1 MKSGRFLG
9 TALGLLTA
17 ALLTAPAHADLS
29 DNLGAL
35 TGENARGY
43 LGPLPEALSATLNSG
58 VFQTG
63 NVPKNTF
70 NFSFGVRAMG
80 IHFSDDDRSY
90 TPAAPPGFTPTE
102 TVSAPTVI
110 GDTHAVAQSGSG
122 GTTLY
127 HPGGF
132 DLNEFALAVP
142 QVSIGSIFGTRAV
155 VRWISVDLGDSQLG
169 KLDYVGYGAQHSI
182 SQYLP
187 AFPVDLAAGFFAQTL
202 KIGDDDLVK
211 ADALHFDVTASKR
224 VGFLE
229 PWASLGWDSLNMDA
243 NYTST
248 TNPGDDIHVEFDQK
262 TNAHL
267 TVGAQALLG
276 FTRLSAS
283 FDVAAQTGAT
293 LGLAFGRY

>member
-9 TALGLLTA
+9 AALGFLAA
-17 ALLTAPAHADLS
+17 ALLAVPAHADLS

-35 TGENARGY
+35 TGDNAKGY

-63 NVPKNTF
+63 HVPKNTF
-70 NFSFGVRAMG
+70 NFSFGARVMG
-80 IHFSDDDRSY
+80 IHFSDDNRTYSP
-90 TPAAPPGFTPTE
+90 TAPPGFTPTE
-102 TVSAPTVI
+102 SVNAPTVI

-132 DLNEFALAVP
+132 DLDNFAIAVP
-142 QVSIGSIFGTRAV
+142 QVSIGSVFGTRAI
-155 VRWISVDLGDSQLG
+155 VRWISVDLGDSELG
-169 KLDYVGYGAQHSI
+169 KLDYVGYGAQHSL
-182 SQYLP
+182 SQYLSG
-187 AFPVDLAAGFFAQTL
+187 FPVDLAAGFFAQTL
-202 KIGDDDLVK
+202 KIGDNKLVK

-243 NYTST
+243 NYEST
-248 TNPGDDIHVEFDQK
+248 TTPGDRISVEFDKK

-267 TVGAQALLG
+267 TLGAQALLG

-283 FDVAAQTGAT
+283 FDIAAQTGAT
-293 LGLAFGRY
+293 LGLAIGRY

>member
-1 MKSGRFLG
+1 MKSGRHLG
-9 TALGLLTA
+9 IALGLATA
-17 ALLTAPAHADLS
+17 MLLAVPAFADLS

-35 TGENARGY
+35 TDANARGY

-63 NVPKNTF
+63 HVPKNNL
-70 NFSFGVRAMG
+70 NFSFGARVMG
-80 IHFSDDDRSY
+80 IHFSDSDRTYSP
-90 TPAAPPGFTPTE
+90 TAPPGFSPTE
-102 TVSAPTVI
+102 SVNAPTVI
-110 GDTHAVAQSGSG
+110 GDTHAVAQSGQG

-132 DLNEFALAVP
+132 NLDNFAIAVP
-142 QVSIGSIFGTRAV
+142 QASVGSLFGTRAI
-155 VRWISVDLGDSQLG
+155 VRWISVDLGDSELG
-169 KLDYVGYGAQHSI
+169 KLDYIGYGAQHSI
-182 SQYLP
+182 SQYLKGL
-187 AFPVDLAAGFFAQTL
+187 PVDLAAGFFAQTL
-202 KIGDDDLVK
+202 KIGDNKLVK

-224 VGFLE
+224 VAFLE

-243 NYTST
+243 NYVST
-248 TNPGDDIHVEFDQK
+248 TTPGDEIHVKFDKK

-267 TVGAQALLG
+267 TLGAQALLG

-293 LGLAFGRY
+293 LGLAIGRY

>member
-9 TALGLLTA
+9 TALGLLA
-17 ALLTAPAHADLS
+17 AAILAVPAYADLS

-35 TGENARGY
+35 TGANAKGY

-70 NFSFGVRAMG
+70 NFSFGARVMG
-80 IHFSDDDRSY
+80 IHFSDDDRTY
-90 TPAAPPGFTPTE
+90 TPTAPEGFTPTE

-110 GDTHAVAQSGSG
+110 GDTHAVAQGGQG

-132 DLNEFALAVP
+132 DLSNFAIAVP
-142 QVSIGSIFGTRAV
+142 QVSIGSLFGTRAV
-155 VRWISVDLGDSQLG
+155 VRWISVDLGDSELG
-169 KLDYVGYGAQHSI
+169 KLDYVGYGAQHSL

-187 AFPVDLAAGFFAQTL
+187 GFPVDLAAGFFAQSL
-202 KIGDDDLVK
+202 KIGDDKLVK
-211 ADALHFDVTASKR
+211 ADAIHFDVTASKR
-224 VGFLE
+224 VAFLE
-229 PWASLGWDSLNMDA
+229 PWASLGWDTLDMEA

-248 TNPGDDIHVEFDQK
+248 STPGDAIHVKFDK
-262 TNAHL
+262 KSNAHL
-267 TVGAQALLG
+267 TLGAQALLG
-276 FTRLSAS
+276 FARLSAS
-283 FDVAAQTGAT
+283 YDVAAQTGAT

>member
-9 TALGLLTA
+9 TALGFATVAILA
-17 ALLTAPAHADLS
+17 VPAFADLS

-35 TGENARGY
+35 TSTNAKGY

-63 NVPKNTF
+63 HVPKNTF
-70 NFSFGVRAMG
+70 NFSFGARVMG
-80 IHFSDDDRSY
+80 IHFSDSDRTYSP
-90 TPAAPPGFTPTE
+90 TAPPGFTPTQS
-102 TVSAPTVI
+102 VNAPTVI
-110 GDTHAVAQSGSG
+110 GDTHAVAQSGQG

-132 DLNEFALAVP
+132 DLQNFAIAVP
-142 QVSIGSIFGTRAV
+142 QFSIGSLFGTRAI

-182 SQYLP
+182 SQYLHGL
-187 AFPVDLAAGFFAQTL
+187 PVDLAAGFFAQTL
-202 KIGDDDLVK
+202 KIGDNNLVK

-224 VGFLE
+224 FSILE
-229 PWASLGWDSLNMDA
+229 PWASLGWDSLNMDT

-248 TNPGDDIHVEFDQK
+248 TNPGNSIHVEFDKK

-267 TVGAQALLG
+267 TLGAQALLG
-276 FTRLSAS
+276 FTRISAS
-283 FDVAAQTGAT
+283 YDIAAQTGAT
-293 LGLAFGRY
+293 VGLAIGRY